1 MRQDQIQIGSD
12 YRVKIGSRLATVTV
26 THKRPGQGRARF
38 VCRTHDTRRE
48 VTATAARLRPLP
60 GQEPAPRA
68 YARRQP
74 KEYRSTHTPVL
85 VPPAAVP
92 GMIGR
97 VNAARLIESLSQRN
111 RAAVARHLGGIHV
124 AETFT
129 AAYRRVRAA
138 LSRSVVIRSIPPAM
152 RRGIAQAVAEIHA
165 GNRATYRM
173 VMRQPPFPTEEM
185 IGRAILG
192 TDSDRERL
200 LRHADSLAAGR

>member
-1 MRQDQIQIGSD
+1 MKQDQIQIGHD

-26 THKRPGQGRARF
+26 MHKRPGSGRARF

-60 GQEPAPRA
+60 GQEPAPRVA
-68 YARRQP
+68 VRRQP
-74 KEYRSTHTPVL
+74 KVYRSTHTPVL
-85 VPPAAVP
+85 APPHAVP

-97 VNAARLIESLSQRN
+97 VNAARSIENLSRVN
-111 RAAVARHLGGIHV
+111 REAVARHLGRVHV
-124 AETFT
+124 AETFP

-138 LSRSVVIRSIPPAM
+138 LARSVVIRSIPAAM

-165 GNRATYRM
+165 GNLATYRM

-192 TDSDRERL
+192 TDADRERL
-200 LRHADSLAAGR
+200 LRHADALAAD